1 MRISSI
7 RRPLITASVAVLLYS
22 QGAAFAQMPHDH
34 GQAPKEPCAEP
45 TLRCALKVTPTFGPD
60 GRLWLVWMAAS
71 RVWVAHSTDVG
82 RSFSQP
88 VSISADTRN
97 LDWGPDAR
105 PKIAVDRDG
114 RVFVAFAVFKDQAFN
129 GQVFYTRSVDGGHTF
144 AKPVAI
150 TADPESQRFEAIAL
164 DADGSLFAAWLDKRN
179 RIPAKARNEEYA
191 GAALAFTWSNNHG
204 ATVSETRIA
213 HDDTCECCRLGIAFE
228 GPRRPVVV
236 FRNIFPGSIRDH
248 AVTTFTD
255 RWTPG
260 PIYRVSVDD
269 WKTEVCPH
277 AGPSLALSPD
287 GAYHVAWYTNG
298 SVRKGLFYA
307 SSSDGGRSFSA
318 PMRIGDAD
326 RNPSNPYLIS
336 VGDQLWL
343 AWKEFDGTKT
353 TRRL

>member
-1 MRISSI
+1 
-7 RRPLITASVAVLLYS
+7 
-22 QGAAFAQMPHDH
+22 
-34 GQAPKEPCAEP
+34 
-45 TLRCALKVTPTFGPD
+45 
-60 GRLWLVWMAAS
+60 MAAS
-71 RVWVAHSTDVG
+71 RVWVAHSSDVG

-88 VSISADTRN
+88 VSISAETRN

-213 HDDTCECCRLGIAFE
+213 HDDTCECCRLGVAFE

-236 FRNIFPGSIRDH
+236 FRNIFPSSIRDH

-255 RWTPG
+255 HRRCVLATPTAIHRT
-260 PIYRVSVDD
+260 PI
-269 WKTEVCPH
+269 
-277 AGPSLALSPD
+277 
-287 GAYHVAWYTNG
+287 
-298 SVRKGLFYA
+298 
-307 SSSDGGRSFSA
+307 
-318 PMRIGDAD
+318 
-326 RNPSNPYLIS
+326 
-336 VGDQLWL
+336 
-343 AWKEFDGTKT
+343 
-353 TRRL
+353 